1 MGTKSS
7 KGAETRQMPQSK
19 KAFTNKANG
28 SMDYLAKQD
37 AMASR
42 DISKLHSGAFK
53 DSRYK

>member
-1 MGTKSS
+1 MGTKTS
-7 KGAETRQMPQSK
+7 KGAETKPMPQSK

-28 SMDYLAKQD
+28 SMDYLSKQD
-37 AMASR
+37 SLASK